1 MTSSH
6 LLNCTI
12 CYLTWSYSVEYIRV
26 YPCSIISARTLT
38 AMRKVVQ
45 TRCTSIPNV
54 CFYLIFLGSHW
65 LCNMCLIGK
74 VLWEGEGDTSKS
86 RKLGLVE
93 KYWDDKSESSLL
105 HFSKFHTYIFGLDQ
119 MVYCIF
125 LFTLVLRCIPEKSQH
140 GQSLLWTRLQGITP
154 HDTESELL
162 ILQPFP
168 IYIVLANTKINLKR
182 KN

>member
-12 CYLTWSYSVEYIRV
+12 CYLTWSYSVGYIKV
-26 YPCSIISARTLT
+26 YPCSKISARKLT

-45 TRCTSIPNV
+45 TCCISPPSV
-54 CFYLIFLGSHW
+54 YFYLIFLGSHW
-65 LCNMCLIGK
+65 LCNMCLIEK

-93 KYWDDKSESSLL
+93 KCWDDKSESSLL

-119 MVYCIF
+119 TVYYIF
-125 LFTLVLRCIPEKSQH
+125 LFTLVLLHVPE
-140 GQSLLWTRLQGITP
+140 
-154 HDTESELL
+154 
-162 ILQPFP
+162 
-168 IYIVLANTKINLKR
+168 NLTAWPVFTLD
-182 KN
+182 